1 MTNQDKTTIQDLILL
16 YPKSFYDFRGEY
28 IQTYNINEYNFKD
41 INGHLIEFKEDDIS
55 VSRRNV
61 LRGLHGDKKTW
72 KLVQCLYGEIY
83 FVVLDFREDSP
94 TYKNYETFTLTSKN
108 RMQILIPPGCVN
120 GTLCLSEESIFS
132 YKQSEIY
139 SGSQN
144 QFSIRWNDPK
154 IDIKWPITNPILS
167 QRDMEAN
174 LL

>member
-1 MTNQDKTTIQDLILL
+1 MTIQKKSIIEDLLLL

-28 IQTYNINEYNFKD
+28 FQTYNKNEYNFKD
-41 INGHLIEFKEDDIS
+41 SNGNLIDFKEDDIS
-55 VSRRNV
+55 VSVKDV

-83 FVVLDFREDSP
+83 FVVVDYRENST
-94 TYKNYETFTLTSKN
+94 TYKYCESFTLSYKN

-120 GTLCLSEESIFS
+120 GTLCLSNESIFS

-139 SGSQN
+139 SGSES
-144 QFSIRWNDPK
+144 QFSIRWNDPTLN
-154 IDIKWPITNPILS
+154 ITWPSSNPILS
-167 QRDMEAN
+167 LRDAEAK

>member
-1 MTNQDKTTIQDLILL
+1 MSNQKKTTIKDLILL

-28 IQTYNINEYNFKD
+28 FQTYNINEYNFKD
-41 INGHLIEFKEDDIS
+41 INGNLIEFKEDDIS
-55 VSRRNV
+55 VSQKNV

-72 KLVQCLYGEIY
+72 KLVQCLYGEI
-83 FVVLDFREDSP
+83 FFAVVDFRDDSS
-94 TYKNYETFTLTSKN
+94 TYKKHETFTLTSKN

-120 GTLCLSEESIFS
+120 GTLCLSEECIFA

-139 SGSQN
+139 SGSEN

-154 IDIKWPITNPILS
+154 ISINWPITNPILPK
-167 QRDMEAN
+167 RDMDAI